1 MLDIETCSTKPNAMI
16 LSIAAIKFSRITEI
30 TPELKNMETFYVR
43 IDQKSC
49 DKLDM
54 DIDPETMKWW
64 KTQSQK
70 SQDEV
75 FGKDIIRS
83 DIKTALQALS
93 DFVKGASHI
102 WANSPNFDCVI
113 LESAY
118 RMCEMTQPWK
128 FWCLRDTRT
137 IYDIGKINLKTFVQ
151 NSDTQ
156 HNALFD
162 SYYQICA
169 LHAAYQNIN
178 NDLKHNKKSRKF

>member
-1 MLDIETCSTKPNAMI
+1 MTEIMLDIETCSTKPNAMI

-102 WANSPNFDCVI
+102 WAPILTVSSLNLLIECV
-113 LESAY
+113 
-118 RMCEMTQPWK
+118 K
-128 FWCLRDTRT
+128 
-137 IYDIGKINLKTFVQ
+137 
-151 NSDTQ
+151 
-156 HNALFD
+156 
-162 SYYQICA
+162 
-169 LHAAYQNIN
+169 
-178 NDLKHNKKSRKF
+178 